1 MTVTP
6 IRADMRLTLTVRELL
21 ALPQSPQRDAL
32 IRRTTMRAL
41 DAESRD
47 MSTAAWVATVHAEA
61 EKERRRA
68 ALDRHAN
75 QLRRND
81 TNRTPAA

>member
-21 ALPQSPQRDAL
+21 TLPQSPQRDAL

-47 MSTAAWVATVHAEA
+47 MSTAAWVARVHAEA
-61 EKERRRA
+61 EQHRRQA
-68 ALDRHAN
+68 ARDRHADHR
-75 QLRRND
+75 RRND
-81 TNRTPAA
+81 REAVA